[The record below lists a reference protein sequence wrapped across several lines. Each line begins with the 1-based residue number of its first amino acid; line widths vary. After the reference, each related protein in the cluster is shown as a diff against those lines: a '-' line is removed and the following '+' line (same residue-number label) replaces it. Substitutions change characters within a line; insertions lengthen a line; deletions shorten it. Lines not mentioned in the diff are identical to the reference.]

1 MKTEEKNILIC
12 NFMEYPGDGN
22 GLYFTPY
29 DESGELVTADNIP
42 YHLSWD
48 YIMPV
53 VEKIEKMDTPDER
66 VFVEIKGG
74 EVFIAVESPRKSG
87 FLFLYQENGYDEND
101 SKLGAVY
108 KAVTAFIQWYNQ
120 NK

>member
-1 MKTEEKNILIC
+1 MGLVFYDHEDSWYDPIEGVHLGHPEYDQDWNAL
-12 NFMEYPGDGN
+12 MEC
-22 GLYFTPY
+22 
-29 DESGELVTADNIP
+29 
-42 YHLSWD
+42 
-48 YIMPV
+48 